1 MARMTHPI
9 AIPYFSG
16 HGHTARLAQAVA
28 DGATPARLI
37 NIEQMTRADWDA
49 LDAAP
54 AIIFGCPTYMGSVA
68 ARYAQFLEDASDARW
83 TVQTWQ
89 NKLAAGFTIG
99 TYPSGDKLS
108 TLIRLSIFAAQMG
121 MIWVGATEI
130 GAPVNAGRPGID
142 RDGSMLGLM
151 ARSDPDKSRLI
162 SAGDAETARLFG
174 TRLRR
179 AADRWGG

>member
-1 MARMTHPI
+1 MTHPI

-16 HGHTARLAQAVA
+16 HGHTARLSQAVA
-28 DGATPARLI
+28 DGARPARLI
-37 NIEQMTRADWDA
+37 NIEDMSQADWDA

-68 ARYAQFLEDASDARW
+68 ARYAQFLEQASEDRW
-83 TVQTWQ
+83 TDQSWHD
-89 NKLAAGFTIG
+89 KIAGGFTIG

-121 MIWVGATEI
+121 MIWAGATEI
-130 GAPVNAGRPGID
+130 GAPVDPSKPGID

-151 ARSDPDKSRLI
+151 ARSDPDKTQMI
-162 SAGDAETARLFG
+162 SDGDLKTARRFG
-174 TRLRR
+174 ARILKATQS
-179 AADRWGG
+179 WSP

>member
-1 MARMTHPI
+1 MTHPI

-16 HGHTARLAQAVA
+16 HGHTARLAQAIA
-28 DGATPARLI
+28 EGAAPARLI
-37 NIEQMTRADWDA
+37 DIETMTQTDWDA

-54 AIIFGCPTYMGSVA
+54 AIIFGSPTYMGSVA
-68 ARYAQFLEDASDARW
+68 ARYVHFLEEASDARW
-83 TVQTWQ
+83 TAQSWQ
-89 NKLAAGFTIG
+89 NKLAGGFTIG

-108 TLIRLSIFAAQMG
+108 TLLRLSIFAAQMG
-121 MIWVGATEI
+121 MLWVGATEI
-130 GAPVNAGRPGID
+130 GAPVNPDRPGID

-162 SAGDAETARLFG
+162 SDGDAETARLFG

-179 AADRWGG
+179 AADRWGR